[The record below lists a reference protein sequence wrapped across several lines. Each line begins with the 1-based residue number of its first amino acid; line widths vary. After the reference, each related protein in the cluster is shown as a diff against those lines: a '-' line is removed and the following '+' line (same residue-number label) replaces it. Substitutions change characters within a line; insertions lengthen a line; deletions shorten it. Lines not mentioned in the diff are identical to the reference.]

1 MKPPTP
7 HTGEQRRAAPG
18 LDDVVV
24 RTVIEGSPDG
34 LLISDHQGRILFAN
48 TALSDMT
55 GWPPDELVGQP
66 IEVLVPEDVRG
77 RHAQHRTS
85 YQESPSVRPMGQG
98 LQLAARRRDGSLLHV
113 EISLSPVASA
123 DGVLT
128 VASIRDVTDRLE
140 AERRLR
146 LADEALTLSDER
158 ERIARDLHDT
168 VLQRL
173 FGLGLEL
180 QATGMRADPLT
191 AERLETA
198 VDEIDRI
205 IRDIR
210 TSVFTLGASRRAGSF
225 GQELAEVATQAK
237 RVLGFAPHLRFD
249 GPVESLVTGDIRTE
263 LVATLREALGN
274 VARHARAREA
284 IVELACDEDLT
295 LRVLDD
301 GVGLPDGFQPGTGN
315 GIPNLAARAQ
325 RLGGS
330 CSVENR
336 PSGGVELVWRVPL
349 QR

>member
-1 MKPPTP
+1 MAPPSP
-7 HTGEQRRAAPG
+7 PTGEQHRAAPQ
-18 LDDVVV
+18 LDDLVV
-24 RTVIEGSPDG
+24 RTVIDGSPDG
-34 LLISDHQGRILFAN
+34 LLISDQRGRILFAN
-48 TALSDMT
+48 AALSDMT
-55 GWPPDELVGQP
+55 GWPAAELVGQP
-66 IEVLVPEDVRG
+66 IEVLVPEEVRR
-77 RHAQHRTS
+77 RHVGHRES
-85 YQESPSVRPMGQG
+85 YQDAPSVRPMGQG

-113 EISLSPVASA
+113 EISLSPVATA

-128 VASIRDVTDRLE
+128 VASVRDVTERLE

-146 LADEALTLSDER
+146 IADEALTLSDER

-180 QATGMRADPLT
+180 QAVSMRSDPLT
-191 AERLETA
+191 AERLESA

-249 GPVESLVTGDIRTE
+249 GPVESLVTGDVRTE

-274 VARHARAREA
+274 VARHARAHEA
-284 IVELACDEDLT
+284 IVELACEDELT

-301 GVGLPDGFQPGTGN
+301 GVGLPADFRPGSGN
-315 GIPNLAARAQ
+315 GIPNLAARAE

-330 CSVENR
+330 CTVANR